1 MSVIFGGNGQDGEFW
16 WGAFGKRKKYKIAS
30 FKEVPDLS
38 IEERRKRIMDKMKPW
53 KYSEADPFLSGDMS
67 VEVVFGGGGVY
78 DTPTPTP
85 TPSVTPF
92 ASPTPT
98 ITITPT
104 NTLTPSVTP
113 SITPTQTLTPTPSQT
128 PFPPAQISYR
138 TFSGET
144 NPQPFFD
151 LIGVNFG
158 TSGLV
163 VVQIQADTTA
173 PTTTVSSV
181 YIDGGLASYAQATQ
195 DPGLTAFQGIYYR
208 VVTGST
214 GNIEVNW
221 NASVTTQGVGVWT
234 ITDYLSS
241 TPNYTFGADTAGS
254 LQNYYEHTTNQSLTK
269 GSVGVVGFN
278 SGQYLGRNF
287 SWTGATEN
295 FDVDYSTLSEGTGA
309 SYSNWSGGTKQIVV
323 AQNIPNPINDGIFQW
338 VNWR

>member
-67 VEVVFGGGGVY
+67 VEVVFGGGGVFA
-78 DTPTPTP
+78 TATPTP

-138 TFSGET
+138 TFSGIT
-144 NPQPFFD
+144 TPQSTFN
-151 LIGVNFG
+151 LVGVNFG

-163 VVQIQADTTA
+163 VVQIQADTSA
-173 PTTTVSSV
+173 FTTTVTSV
-181 YIDGGLASYAQATQ
+181 YIDGGLASYAQATT
-195 DPGLTAFQGIYYR
+195 DASNTAFQGIYYR

-214 GNIEVNW
+214 GNIQVNW
-221 NASVTTQGVGVWT
+221 NAQTTNQGVGVWT

-241 TPNYTFGADTAGS
+241 TPGYTFGATTAGS
-254 LQNYYEHTTNQSLTK
+254 LQNYYEHTTASSLAK

-278 SGQYLGRNF
+278 SAIFQTRNF

-295 FDVDYSTLSEGTGA
+295 FDVNYDTFAEGTGA

-323 AQNIPNPINDGIFQW
+323 GQDIPNNMSNGIFQW

>member
-1 MSVIFGGNGQDGEFW
+1 MSIIFGGNGQEGEFM
-16 WGAFGKRKKYKIAS
+16 WGPLGKRKKYKIAS
-30 FKEVPDLS
+30 FKDVPDLTT
-38 IEERRKRIMDKMKPW
+38 EERRRKILEKLKPW

-67 VEVVFGGGGVY
+67 VDVEFGGGGVFF
-78 DTPTPTP
+78 TATPTP

-98 ITITPT
+98 ITLTPT

-138 TFSGET
+138 TFSGITTPEST
-144 NPQPFFD
+144 FN
-151 LIGVNFG
+151 LVGVNFG
-158 TSGLV
+158 TAGLV
-163 VVQIQADTTA
+163 VVQIQADTSA
-173 PTTTVSSV
+173 STTTVTSV
-181 YIDGGLASYAQATQ
+181 YIDGGLASYAQATT
-195 DPGLTAFQGIYYR
+195 DISNTAFQGIYYR

-214 GNIEVNW
+214 GNIQVNW
-221 NASVTTQGVGVWT
+221 NAQTTNQGVGVWT

-241 TPNYTFGADTAGS
+241 TPGYTFGSTTAGS
-254 LQNYYEHTTNQSLTK
+254 LQNYYEHTTASSLAK

-278 SGQYLGRNF
+278 SAIFQTRNF

-295 FDVDYSTLSEGTGA
+295 FDVNYDTFAEGTGA
-309 SYSNWSGGTKQIVV
+309 SYSNWSGGTKQIIVG
-323 AQNIPNPINDGIFQW
+323 QDIPNNMSNGIFQW

>member
-173 PTTTVSSV
+173 STTTVSSV
-181 YIDGGLASYAQATQ
+181 YIDGGLASYAC
-195 DPGLTAFQGIYYR
+195 DWF
-208 VVTGST
+208 
-214 GNIEVNW
+214 NW
-221 NASVTTQGVGVWT
+221 
-234 ITDYLSS
+234 
-241 TPNYTFGADTAGS
+241 
-254 LQNYYEHTTNQSLTK
+254 
-269 GSVGVVGFN
+269 
-278 SGQYLGRNF
+278 
-287 SWTGATEN
+287 
-295 FDVDYSTLSEGTGA
+295 
-309 SYSNWSGGTKQIVV
+309 
-323 AQNIPNPINDGIFQW
+323 
-338 VNWR
+338 

>member
-1 MSVIFGGNGQDGEFW
+1 MSIIFGGNGQEGEFM
-16 WGAFGKRKKYKIAS
+16 WGPLGKRKKYRIAS
-30 FKEVPDLS
+30 FKDVPDLTT
-38 IEERRKRIMDKMKPW
+38 EERRRKILEKMKPW
-53 KYSEADPFLSGDMS
+53 KYSEADPFLSGDMN
-67 VEVVFGGGGVY
+67 VEVDFGGGGVFA
-78 DTPTPTP
+78 TP
-85 TPSVTPF
+85 TPSVTPSATPN

-98 ITITPT
+98 NTITPT
-104 NTLTPSVTP
+104 HTPTPSITP

-144 NPQPFFD
+144 NPQASFD

-158 TSGLV
+158 TPGLV

-173 PTTTVSSV
+173 NTTTVTSV

-195 DPGLTAFQGIYYR
+195 EVGNTAFQGIYYR

-254 LQNYYEHTTNQSLTK
+254 LQNYYEHTTLQSLTK

-278 SGQYLGRNF
+278 SGVFQSRNF

-323 AQNIPNPINDGIFQW
+323 AQNNPNPIDDGIFQW